1 MHIQRAAGS
10 LDVEPPQQIEGS
22 SPKSQVM
29 AQSDF
34 DLSKTLQLDLSY
46 RFITALPGVTAMYVP
61 AYSTGDAR
69 LAWKVRPELEVS
81 VVGQNLF
88 QPSHVEA
95 AGDPVTLVG
104 IVRSGYLK
112 LTWTH

>member
-1 MHIQRAAGS
+1 MSFGKISEVEAGARRAGRVAPVS
-10 LDVEPPQQIEGS
+10 YTHLDVYKRQ
-22 SPKSQVM
+22 
-29 AQSDF
+29 
-34 DLSKTLQLDLSY
+34 
-46 RFITALPGVTAMYVP
+46 AMYVP

>member
-1 MHIQRAAGS
+1 MSEVQFQTTQLA
-10 LDVEPPQQIEGS
+10 LY
-22 SPKSQVM
+22 KSGAEVV
-29 AQSDF
+29 
-34 DLSKTLQLDLSY
+34 DLSLIHI
-46 RFITALPGVTAMYVP
+46 F
-61 AYSTGDAR
+61 
-69 LAWKVRPELEVS
+69 
-81 VVGQNLF
+81 GQNLF